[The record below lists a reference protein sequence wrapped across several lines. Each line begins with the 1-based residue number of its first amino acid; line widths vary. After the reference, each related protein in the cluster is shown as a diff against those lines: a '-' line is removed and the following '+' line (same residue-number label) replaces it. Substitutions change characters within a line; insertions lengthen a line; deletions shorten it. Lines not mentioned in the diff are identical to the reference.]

1 MDRMELGESD
11 KVYFLGEDKSFRD
24 ACFELTQDNKV
35 FYKILEGISD
45 IVYVLDYDWHFIYL
59 NKEAEKY
66 FFVGRQDVIGKS
78 IWDVFPQA
86 VSTIL
91 YDCLHS
97 AKNKK
102 EKMRFE
108 APSFFELD
116 RWQAYSIYPGEE
128 FLTIIIKDITL
139 RKEQQR
145 HSDELFQRVFNAGV
159 SMISIRTLEG
169 KIIDVNKSWL
179 TSTGYSREEVIGKSE
194 EEINLLNNQETK
206 EKIDRLLELG
216 AIYNLEVDYY
226 TKDKTKRIGLL
237 SIQEIEVGN
246 VKYYLEDITDITK
259 QKEMEQEMAKLDRLN
274 MIGQMA
280 AGISHEFRNPI
291 TTVRGFIQ
299 MLSGRRELAG
309 IKEYF
314 DIMLE
319 EIDRANSIISEFL
332 TLSKNKVLNLQKRNI
347 NVCINRLFP
356 MIQAGAFNDDKY
368 VRLELTEV
376 PDICMDEGEIRQLV
390 LNLVRNALEASPP
403 DGTVTIG
410 TYEENSQVILAI
422 KDEGKGI
429 PADILDKLGTPFF
442 TTKENGTGMGLVV
455 CYRIVERHKANISID
470 TGPKGTTFYV
480 RFTVPEDDKNHIMRA
495 EQ

>member
-1 MDRMELGESD
+1 MVMELND
-11 KVYFLGEDKSFRD
+11 DRKNYYFEDGKSFQD
-24 ACFELTQDNKV
+24 TCFELTQDNKV
-35 FYKILEGISD
+35 FYKILEGIFD
-45 IVYVLDYDWHFIYL
+45 IVYVLDYDWRFVYL

-66 FFVGRQDVIGKS
+66 FFVGREEIVGKS

-91 YDCLHS
+91 YDCLHL
-97 AKNKK
+97 AKNHKDK
-102 EKMRFE
+102 LRFE

-116 RWQAYSIYPGEE
+116 RWQAYSIYPGDQ
-128 FLTIIIKDITL
+128 FLTIIIKDITQ

-159 SMISIRTLEG
+159 SMISIKDLEG
-169 KIIDVNKSWL
+169 IIIDVNKSWL

-194 EEINLLNNQETK
+194 EEINLWLNKETK

-226 TKDKTKRIGLL
+226 TKDGTKKIGLL
-237 SIQEIEVGN
+237 SIQEIEVGA

-259 QKEMEQEMAKLDRLN
+259 QKEMEEEMAKLDRLN

-332 TLSKNKVLNLQKRNI
+332 TLSKNKVLNLQKKNI
-347 NVCINRLFP
+347 NVCIKRLFP

-368 VRLELTEV
+368 VKLELAEV

-390 LNLVRNALEASPP
+390 LNLVRNALEASPSG
-403 DGTVTIG
+403 GTVTIG
-410 TYEENSQVILAI
+410 TYRDNGQVVLAI

-429 PADILDKLGTPFF
+429 PSDILDKLGTPFF

-470 TGPKGTTFYV
+470 TGPAGTSFYV
-480 RFTVPEDDKNHIMRA
+480 RFDVPDDNENHIMKAKRI
-495 EQ
+495 